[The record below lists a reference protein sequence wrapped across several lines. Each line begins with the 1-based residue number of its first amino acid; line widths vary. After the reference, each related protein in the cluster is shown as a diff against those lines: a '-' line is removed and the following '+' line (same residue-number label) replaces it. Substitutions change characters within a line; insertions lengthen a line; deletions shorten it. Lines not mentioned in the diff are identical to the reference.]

1 MTSTVSEESSKADPP
16 WICGDPL
23 KYPLPKPDSDPWAR
37 VLEPMLEKEN
47 EMCESWR
54 DEINNI
60 LIFAG
65 LFSAIV
71 SAFVVESYKGL
82 QPDSSVEIISLL
94 GQIASILRE
103 STNLTADSI
112 LNGTSTIQLQQD
124 DPQTP
129 PPVMSRINILWF
141 ISLILSITTVLVGTV
156 SLQWIRE
163 YRLYPRHITSRDKLA
178 LLNMRIE
185 SFIGWGVPTLIS
197 LLPVILQ
204 ASVVLF
210 LVGLID
216 FITIVAPSQV
226 SIPVIAVIALPL
238 TFITV
243 TTLLPSCYWI
253 PSSLILRISKTSVPS
268 QCPYK
273 SPQSS
278 LFIHLVRAILV
289 LLSRAFDII
298 THFFYL
304 LTRRADTILRP
315 VSWRGKISNL
325 VDRMLPSNDRIF
337 LHYRQRFHEQIYR
350 QKWRLYDTQSTPNQ
364 QWCEKE
370 QVSFSCDDPN
380 TSPPLYDCIMG
391 LRKLLREGD
400 NLDPELASSSYYCVQ
415 DLFKYDRSGSFG
427 PKLWHQY
434 LQGLTLDDH
443 SHTSLASHNDV
454 QQLIPSR
461 ILQEETLMT
470 ALTVL
475 PRTPENVLA
484 LYEHHIRLF
493 NFYLTL
499 PARSVT
505 KRQRLESTLSLLS
518 RERIEDP
525 KARSDVSRQYTML
538 LEKLF
543 ETYAY
548 QTTPYVF
555 RYQNTIQLLDV
566 AFRAQDDADRNRTL
580 QLIYSHVVEI
590 GKFSSSPIGPQYL
603 LYFLMASY
611 VGLVVGAGHHFTAF
625 GRQME
630 ESLILQLVDIGNSIR
645 FDQLTQSADPS
656 QWGYGYKIF
665 VEQAELQRLAR
676 YTNHTRQANM
686 HWRSHTPSVTQMWVP
701 EIPKPEGFQN
711 TCRVG
716 CDDTSSITVAFEV
729 GQKP

>member
-47 EMCESWR
+47 E
-54 DEINNI
+54 I
-60 LIFAG
+60 
-65 LFSAIV
+65 
-71 SAFVVESYKGL
+71 AFVVESYKGL

-238 TFITV
+238 T
-243 TTLLPSCYWI
+243 
-253 PSSLILRISKTSVPS
+253 
-268 QCPYK
+268 
-273 SPQSS
+273 
-278 LFIHLVRAILV
+278 
-289 LLSRAFDII
+289 
-298 THFFYL
+298 
-304 LTRRADTILRP
+304 RADTILRP

-656 QWGYGYKIF
+656 GTSKIG
-665 VEQAELQRLAR
+665 AIHKPYASSKYALAL
-676 YTNHTRQANM
+676 THAV
-686 HWRSHTPSVTQMWVP
+686 SHADVGARDP
-701 EIPKPEGFQN
+701 E
-711 TCRVG
+711 T
-716 CDDTSSITVAFEV
+716 
-729 GQKP
+729 